1 MSGPNATAN
10 LKRRIIT
17 PAISRLAF
25 GIDCPADWNPLELP
39 EQTPNF
45 DEPTSFMALAVL
57 MPAPAN
63 TPILLSIGARPAYS
77 DGSVYDWTQFVM
89 GQNNMTITS
98 LMPGKV
104 NGFPAI
110 RATAT
115 QPSDD
120 GVMQLAIAFL
130 EDGQSLIQLSA
141 MAPAEVWP
149 SVETLF
155 EQMIDSF
162 AMLRPQGATF
172 PLVPGQEP
180 VINDASFKALAL
192 SEESSSLTDPEQKMN
207 AFMRDNGIGLLPRAL
222 AIHEKDR
229 FAMMGCGSI
238 MAAVPVPFGWHIID
252 DGKRALVYTSDNAI
266 QINLSLIPT
275 GGMTIDQGMDQ
286 IIAGMLKEQ
295 PQVEHHKLDLEG
307 TPTLAFKGLVINGEA
322 LNQVF
327 MFTRYNPEK
336 FVMQFRVTSS
346 EADQYRAMDCAGLIL
361 KQMQVFE

>member
-1 MSGPNATAN
+1 MSGPNASAN

-25 GIDCPADWNPLELP
+25 AIDCPAGWNPLDLP
-39 EQTPNF
+39 GQTPDF

-57 MPAPAN
+57 MPTPADA
-63 TPILLSIGARPAYS
+63 PILLSIGARPAYS
-77 DGSVYDWTQFVM
+77 DGSVHDWTQFVM
-89 GQNNMTITS
+89 GKNNMTIAA
-98 LMPGKV
+98 LMPGRV

-110 RATAT
+110 RAAAT
-115 QPSDD
+115 QPGDD
-120 GVMQLAIAFL
+120 GLMRLSIAFL

-155 EQMIDSF
+155 ERMIDSF
-162 AMLRPQGATF
+162 AMIRPQGATV
-172 PLVPGQEP
+172 PLVPGQP
-180 VINDASFKALAL
+180 PPLNDANFKALAL
-192 SEESSSLTDPEQKMN
+192 SEEASSLTDPEQKMN
-207 AFMRDNGIGLLPRAL
+207 ASMRDNGIGLLPRAL
-222 AIHEKDR
+222 SIHEEQR
-229 FAMMGCGSI
+229 YAMMGCGSI
-238 MAAVPVPFGWHIID
+238 MAAVPVPFGWHILD
-252 DGKRALVYTSDNAI
+252 DGKRALVYTGDNAI

-275 GGMTIDQGMDQ
+275 GGMTIDQGMEQ

-307 TPTLAFKGLVINGEA
+307 TPALAFKGLVIGGET

-327 MFTRYNPEK
+327 MFTRDDGK
-336 FVMQFRVTSS
+336 GSVMQTRVTSG

-361 KQMQVFE
+361 RQMQVFE